1 MVVLQRKLAGWKSG
15 IDRSRYKGVEALIK
29 AAESGTKKPGWH
41 IRMDY
46 GSFFSFLPLPLLN
59 YKKKKG
65 VRLFTQ
71 SGFSWKKDANSF
83 EFMIL
88 GGRYINMRS
97 FKKLLISYIKSNSE
111 NVFSP

>member
-1 MVVLQRKLAGWKSG
+1 MVVLQRKIAGWKSA

-29 AAESGTKKPGWH
+29 AAESGTKKPVWV

-46 GSFFSFLPLPLLN
+46 GSFFSFLPPPLLN
-59 YKKKKG
+59 YKKKESGYLLNQTFLGRKM
-65 VRLFTQ
+65 LTLEFT
-71 SGFSWKKDANSF
+71 
-83 EFMIL
+83 IL